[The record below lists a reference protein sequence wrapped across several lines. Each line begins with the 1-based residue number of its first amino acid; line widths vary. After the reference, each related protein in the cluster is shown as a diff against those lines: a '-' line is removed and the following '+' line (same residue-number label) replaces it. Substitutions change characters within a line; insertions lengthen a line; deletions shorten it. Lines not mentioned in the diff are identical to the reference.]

1 MRLQYSD
8 LHRILYDAAIRAGA
22 EVRFNADVH
31 LASPPAQG
39 TSASVQ
45 LRDGT
50 ILHADMIIGA
60 DGQHSTVRY
69 SVQGKHVEPQAT
81 ETVVFTGHIPMN
93 RLLDDDLLQADKFAF
108 SWVYWFGP
116 RRAVL
121 GGSTFIEYVCHV
133 ACHSPHFRLSNCES
147 WNARKRMSIHRDDVE
162 PRSRLTTGNLLS
174 TYTGIERTLML
185 QKAGFPIFRPSH

>member
-22 EVRFNADVH
+22 EVIFNADVR

-50 ILHADMIIGA
+50 VLHADMIIGA
-60 DGQHSTVRY
+60 DGQHSTVRT
-69 SVQGKHVEPQAT
+69 SVQRKRVVPQAT

-93 RLLDDDLLQADKFAF
+93 RLLEDDTLQADKFAF

-121 GGSTFIEYVCHV
+121 GGLIFIDISVPVSTSPAVHHV
-133 ACHSPHFRLSNCES
+133 LGYPIVSLG
-147 WNARKRMSIHRDDVE
+147 KRGSE
-162 PRSRLTTGNLLS
+162 CPSR
-174 TYTGIERTLML
+174 R
-185 QKAGFPIFRPSH
+185 R